1 MSPRGR
7 EHGMAGGTGT
17 VNNKIYYPSG
27 RPREGADGERC
38 SLELAVRYGGG
49 WGGSLEGSLRGWRRR
64 GWGGVLWPV
73 SSPSQRAEDREMES
87 VEVGSQLDSKSSP
100 CHRDEAPSS

>member
-27 RPREGADGERC
+27 RPRERADRDRC
-38 SLELAVRYGGG
+38 SLELAVRYGAGITGG
-49 WGGSLEGSLRGWRRR
+49 IPKRM
-64 GWGGVLWPV
+64 GGVQWPV
-73 SSPSQRAEDREMES
+73 SSPSQRAEDREIGS
-87 VEVGSQLDSKSSP
+87 TEVLKP
-100 CHRDEAPSS
+100 